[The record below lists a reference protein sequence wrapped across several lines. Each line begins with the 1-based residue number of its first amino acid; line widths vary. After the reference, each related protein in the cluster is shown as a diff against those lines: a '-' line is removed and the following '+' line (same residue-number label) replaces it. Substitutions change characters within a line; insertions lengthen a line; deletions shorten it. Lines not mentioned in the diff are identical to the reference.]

1 MQRNRLDLG
10 ASNVVVLWSQVLC
23 VCLRNYW
30 LRCWLSLSAKFGVFS
45 PQLEKPHQYGILFL
59 SQLFDGA
66 PARFAH
72 YSIDDGLLQLG
83 RDVWSSKRL
92 DHALEWIHEVLD
104 EVSDTARA

>member
-1 MQRNRLDLG
+1 MCSSPRVTLRPSHLVNATERLNLEHQ
-10 ASNVVVLWSQVLC
+10 NVVVLWSQVLC

-30 LRCWLSLSAKFGVFS
+30 LRCWLSLS
-45 PQLEKPHQYGILFL
+45 PQLEKSHQYAILFL
-59 SQLFDGA
+59 GKLIDGA

-92 DHALEWIHEVLD
+92 HHAL
-104 EVSDTARA
+104 